1 LLSSDQLK
9 PIKHQSNV
17 EVFTEMCRPM
27 TTVRPILLAF
37 GGLIALAAAMG
48 IGRFVYTPILP
59 FMFEDPALGTGGLTK
74 SEGGLIASAN
84 YVGYLAGALL
94 AAAPFIH
101 GSRRNWLLG
110 ALVVSALTTGAVGTV
125 SGLWV
130 MSFLRFAGGFAS
142 AFVLVFASA
151 LVLERLTRAGRGGLS
166 ALHFAGVGTG
176 IAVSAVL
183 VSVLATVDIGWR
195 GQWLWSGAVAVIATL
210 AVAALVPDQAEQ
222 PQTGGNG
229 GGINYRLAAFAVAY
243 GLFGFGY
250 VITATFIVAIVRGSE
265 EIRPLEPVIWIIVGA
280 AAAPSV
286 AFWSWVAGKTGVYR
300 AFAAA
305 CLTQS
310 VGVAASV
317 LWISAPG
324 VILAAVLLGGTIM
337 GITAL
342 GLVGA
347 RQLSEGDPRRVMAL
361 VTAAFG
367 VGQIIGPTFAG
378 VLFDATGSFL
388 ASSLTAAAGLAAA
401 AAIAVLATR
410 GHGTG

>member
-1 LLSSDQLK
+1 
-9 PIKHQSNV
+9 
-17 EVFTEMCRPM
+17 M
-27 TTVRPILLAF
+27 TTARPILLAL

-59 FMFEDPALGTGGLTK
+59 FMFEDPALGTGGLSK

-84 YVGYLAGALL
+84 YVGYLAGALI

-101 GSRRNWLLG
+101 GSRRTWLLG
-110 ALVVSALTTGAVGTV
+110 ALAASALTTGAVGAV
-125 SGLWV
+125 SDLWL

-151 LVLERLTRAGRGGLS
+151 LVLERLAGAGRGGLS

-176 IAVSAVL
+176 IAVSALL
-183 VSVLATVDIGWR
+183 VSALAALDIGWR
-195 GQWLWSGAVAVIATL
+195 GQWLWSGGLAVIATFV
-210 AVAALVPDQAEQ
+210 VAAFVPDQAEQ
-222 PQTGGNG
+222 PQTGQGTG
-229 GGINYRLAAFAVAY
+229 GLNYRLAAFALAY

-265 EIRPLEPVIWIIVGA
+265 EIRPLEPVIWFIVGA
-280 AAAPSV
+280 SAAPSV
-286 AFWSWVAGKTGVYR
+286 AFWTWIAGKTGVYK
-300 AFAAA
+300 AFAFA
-305 CLTQS
+305 CLAQA

-317 LWISAPG
+317 LWISASG
-324 VILAAVLLGGTIM
+324 VVLAAVLLGGTIM

-378 VLFDATGSFL
+378 MLFDATGSFL
-388 ASSLTAAAGLAAA
+388 SSSLTAAAGLVAAA
-401 AAIAVLATR
+401 VIAVLATR
-410 GHGTG
+410 GHTPS